1 MRFRLSA
8 EGISFFISTLML
20 IYWIINR
27 IESVWNLCSMLNWGC
42 YETLEMPRVRFRA
55 EHEIAQREALD
66 LLGLPVYYP
75 A

>member
-1 MRFRLSA
+1 
-8 EGISFFISTLML
+8 
-20 IYWIINR
+20 
-27 IESVWNLCSMLNWGC
+27 MLNWGC

>member
-1 MRFRLSA
+1 
-8 EGISFFISTLML
+8 
-20 IYWIINR
+20 
-27 IESVWNLCSMLNWGC
+27 MLNWGC

-66 LLGLPVYYP
+66 LLGLPVHYP